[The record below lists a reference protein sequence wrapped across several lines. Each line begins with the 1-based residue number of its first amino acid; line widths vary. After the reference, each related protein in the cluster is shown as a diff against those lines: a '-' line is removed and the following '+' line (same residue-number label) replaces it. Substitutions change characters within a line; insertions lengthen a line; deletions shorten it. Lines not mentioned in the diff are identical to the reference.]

1 MNFKTLRSNPIIEG
15 VVEACS
21 NVELPSSE
29 YTFVEEPTNLKKP
42 KKKLAI
48 KSGMFGGDDDND
60 DEVQN
65 LIVFMLGGLAHNEI
79 CALER
84 LKEEKRLHHNLVI
97 GSTSIINSENYI
109 QVLQSLPKPTEIA
122 SGVKVDL
129 KSIEL
134 QVK

>member
-1 MNFKTLRSNPIIEG
+1 MNFKTLRSCPIIEG

-21 NVELPSSE
+21 NIELSSSE

-48 KSGMFGGDDDND
+48 KSGMFGGDDDSEED
-60 DEVQN
+60 VPN

-84 LKEEKRLHHNLVI
+84 LKEDKKLHHNLIV
-97 GSTSIINSENYI
+97 GSTCLMNSESYI
-109 QVLQSLPKPTEIA
+109 KALQELPKPTEVA
-122 SGVKVDL
+122 SGVKVEL

-134 QVK
+134 QTK